1 MNFRMIIYLL
11 GVILL
16 LVSALLV
23 LPMLAAIVFEE
34 SVMPFA
40 LTVAVGLAVAL
51 PAVIFKPK
59 DTRIYSK
66 EGFITVASAWIILS
80 LFGALPFVFSGAI
93 PNYIDAF
100 FETVSGFTTTGA
112 TIITDIEGV
121 SRSIHLWRTLTH
133 WIGGMGVLVF
143 MLAVLPSGGGGQAI
157 HLMRAEVPGTDKG
170 KLVPKMRQSALILY
184 GIYVALTLIEG
195 VALLFAGLSFYDS
208 IVVSLSTAGT
218 GGFSVLGSSIQGYGN
233 VAAEWIVAIFMFLFG
248 INFNMYFFILLGDF
262 KRVLKSEELRT
273 YVIIVFAAAASITLS
288 NHSLYTG
295 ISDCIRDAFFQV
307 TALISTTGFVTAD
320 YMTWGAFSQAVLVSV
335 MIIGACAG
343 STAGGFKISRF
354 LIAVKSALRE
364 VRHTRRPNSVN
375 TVRLEGKVVKEESVR
390 AVGSYVCIYVIMLSV
405 STLLISIFDAYSFE
419 TNFSVALTTINNVGP
434 ALGSVGAFG
443 NLASYSYFS
452 KIVLAFNMLFGRLEM
467 LPMLILLSPR
477 TWKRG

>member
-23 LPMLAAIVFEE
+23 LPMLAAVVFRE
-34 SVMPFA
+34 SVLPFA
-40 LTVAVGLAVAL
+40 LTVTIGLAVAL

-112 TIITDIEGV
+112 TILNDIEGV
-121 SRSIHLWRTLTH
+121 SRSMHLWRTLTH

-157 HLMRAEVPGTDKG
+157 YLMRAEVPGTDKG
-170 KLVPKMRQSALILY
+170 KLVPKIRQSALILY
-184 GIYVALTLIEG
+184 GIYVVLTLIEIA
-195 VALLFAGLSFYDS
+195 ALLISGLSFYDS
-208 IVVSLSTAGT
+208 VVVTLSTAGT
-218 GGFSVLGSSIQGYGN
+218 GGFSVLSNSIHGYGN
-233 VAAEWIVAIFMFLFG
+233 AAAEWIIAVFMLLFG
-248 INFNMYFFILLGDF
+248 VNFNMYFFILLGDL
-262 KRVLKSEELRT
+262 KKVLKSEELRT
-273 YVIIVFAAAASITLS
+273 YIIIVFVAVASIVLN
-288 NHSLYTG
+288 NHSLYASIG
-295 ISDCIRDAFFQV
+295 DCIRDSFFQV
-307 TALISTTGFVTAD
+307 SSIISTTGFVTAD
-320 YMTWGAFSQAVLVSV
+320 YMTWGSFSQAVLVALT
-335 MIIGACAG
+335 IIGACAG
-343 STAGGFKISRF
+343 STAGGLKVSRF
-354 LIAVKSALRE
+354 IIAVKSALRE

-375 TVRLEGKVVKEESVR
+375 TVRLDNEVVKEETVR
-390 AVGSYVCIYVIMLSV
+390 AVGSYVCIYVMVLAI
-405 STLLISIFDAYSFE
+405 STLLISVFDNLSFE
-419 TNFSVALTTINNVGP
+419 TNFSVALTTLNNVGP
-434 ALGSVGAFG
+434 AFGSVGAFG
-443 NLASYSYFS
+443 NISSYSYFS
-452 KIVLAFNMLFGRLEM
+452 KIILSFNMLFGRLEM
-467 LPMLILLSPR
+467 LPMLILISPR